1 VGLGEGNSDVTVATC
16 VTLSRLASKINT
28 IPAKT
33 PDKRRTV
40 NVQNARN
47 NFCALA
53 DFKPKNDIRRVLKLW
68 GGFHVSFSRLLDFT
82 NASIATGFTTSDDA
96 I

>member
-1 VGLGEGNSDVTVATC
+1 

-28 IPAKT
+28 IPAKI
-33 PDKRRTV
+33 PVKRRMIK
-40 NVQNARN
+40 VQHIKN

-53 DFKPKNDIRRVLKLW
+53 DFKPKKDISRVLKLW
-68 GGFHVSFSRLLDFT
+68 GGFHVSFSAILGLT
-82 NASIATGFTTSDDA
+82 NASIATGFTTTDDA